1 MGKHSRCVIDICE
14 NDMQYPE
21 LHGKH
26 SNLDGNIIMYKLRK
40 DGAVKAAWINRKLKG
55 RKQLI
60 QESLHTF
67 VTTSLLGWLINSSIV
82 FPSAEYFSSP
92 SPIYHKQIKSINRLR

>member
-1 MGKHSRCVIDICE
+1 MGKHSRCVIDICG

-21 LHGKH
+21 LYKKH
-26 SNLDGNIIMYKLRK
+26 SNVDGGLITYILPKY
-40 DGAVKAAWINRKLKG
+40 GAVKVAWNNTILKG

-67 VTTSLLGWLINSSIV
+67 VTTSLLGWLIN
-82 FPSAEYFSSP
+82 P
-92 SPIYHKQIKSINRLR
+92 SPAFNKINPSRVR

>member
-1 MGKHSRCVIDICE
+1 MGKHCRCVIDICD

-21 LHGKH
+21 LHKKH
-26 SNLDGNIIMYKLRK
+26 SNVDGDIILHKLPK
-40 DGAVKAAWINRKLKG
+40 DGVVKAAWIKTILKG

-67 VTTSLLGWLINSSIV
+67 VTTSVLVWLINPNPV
-82 FPSAEYFSSP
+82 FNKINP
-92 SPIYHKQIKSINRLR
+92 SPLRYC